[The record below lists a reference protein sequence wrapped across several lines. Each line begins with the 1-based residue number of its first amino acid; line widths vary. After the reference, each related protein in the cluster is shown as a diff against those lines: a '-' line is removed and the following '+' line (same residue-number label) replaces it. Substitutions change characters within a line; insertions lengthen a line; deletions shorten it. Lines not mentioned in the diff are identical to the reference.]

1 MGKQGECTTEQRS
14 QRRSNNSREE
24 GDSVIGLEKVI
35 EEKDRRSRRCQ
46 VVRSYGPDAPIN
58 CLTE

>member
-35 EEKDRRSRRCQ
+35 EEDRRSRGCQ
-46 VVRSYGPDAPIN
+46 VVCSYGQDAPIN